1 MNLKSN
7 RSKQAVEHSRAGRIA
22 SLLFAVLVAGART
35 AMGQPY
41 TVLHDFNGPPDGAAP
56 YGALTLAS
64 DGFFY
69 GTTQY
74 GGASDLGTVFRTDAA
89 GNLSILYEFGS
100 VADDASRPAGAL
112 LEASDGRFYGTAY
125 EGGANS
131 LGAIFVLDVAGPPS
145 VAVLYSLGAA
155 AGDAD
160 TPNSTLVEDP
170 GAPLT
175 FYGTSFAGGANGLGT
190 VFRFSL
196 PGGVPTFDVLHS
208 FDGTD
213 GSLPWAELLLASDGN
228 YYSTTANGGD
238 FGDAGTAFRLSF
250 PAGVPTV
257 TSIHSFDVGTDGAK
271 PHAGLVEKDGVLY
284 GTTTQGG
291 VNDQG
296 AIYSMTFAGATTLLH
311 SFAGTDVGGDA
322 DDGDNPEA
330 AMIVAADGDLY
341 GTTEFGGDLDVGT
354 VFRMH
359 LEGGG
364 GATVSVLHSFDGT
377 QGATPYTALVQGA
390 DEAFYGVAFRGTADD
405 LGVVFRFFACVPPTA
420 AASGSATICE
430 GGSTPLTGSGGTS
443 CSWTPATGLSDAAS
457 CTPTASPATTT
468 IYTLAVTDANGC
480 ISVNAPTVTV
490 TVNPAPTAAAS
501 GSATICA
508 GESAP
513 LTGSGGVSCAWV
525 PAAGLSDAASC
536 APTASPS
543 ATTTYT
549 LTVTDAA
556 GCASTNAPT
565 VTVTVNPAPT
575 ATVSGSTAIC
585 TGGSAEIQA
594 ALTGTGP
601 WSLTWSDGFVQNNV
615 AASPAT
621 RTVSPATTTIYTVT
635 ALTDALCA
643 GSGTGSAEVTVGSTI
658 PAPTITVANSA
669 AVGATGLP
677 ASTENHGGST
687 YAWTLTGGTITSG
700 QGTASIT
707 FDAGEPGTTMS
718 LEVVETAAACVS
730 PAGSE
735 KVQVD
740 FLDVPPSHI
749 FHDYVNTIARNAVTA
764 GCGNGNY
771 CPSAFNT
778 RAQMAVFLLKGSLGS
793 DYVPPPATGTVF
805 ADVPANSF
813 AAAWIEDLA
822 SRGITGGCGGGNY
835 CPGNSVTRAQMAVFL
850 LKALLGSSYVP
861 PTAVGIFADV
871 PVGSFAADW
880 IEDLYNRNVTGGC
893 AVSPLRYCPDNFV
906 TRGQMAVFLTKTFGL
921 E

>member
-1 MNLKSN
+1 MNAASKSSKTTLEASRGG
-7 RSKQAVEHSRAGRIA
+7 RSVAW
-22 SLLFAVLVAGART
+22 LLGAFLALGARS
-35 AMGQPY
+35 AAAQSY
-41 TVLHDFNGPPDGAAP
+41 AVLHDFSGPPDGAAP
-56 YGALTLAS
+56 YAALTLAS

-74 GGASDLGTVFRTDAA
+74 GGASDMGTVFRTDSL
-89 GNLSILYEFGS
+89 GNLSILYEFGA
-100 VADDASRPAGAL
+100 VVDDASRPAGAL

-125 EGGANS
+125 EGGDNA
-131 LGAIFVLDVAGPPS
+131 LGAIFVLDVSGPPS
-145 VAVLYSLGAA
+145 VAVLHSFGAA
-155 AGDAD
+155 PGDAH

-170 GAPLT
+170 GAALT
-175 FYGTSFAGGANGLGT
+175 FYGTTFAGGASDLGT

-196 PGGVPTFDVLHS
+196 PAGVPTLDVLHG
-208 FDGTD
+208 FDETD
-213 GSLPWAELLLASDGN
+213 GSNPWAGLVLASDGN
-228 YYSTTANGGD
+228 YYGTTATGGD
-238 FGDAGTAFRLSF
+238 FASAGTAFRLSF
-250 PAGVPTV
+250 PGGIPTV
-257 TSIHSFDVGTDGAK
+257 TSIHSFDVGTDGAR
-271 PHAGLVEKDGVLY
+271 PHAGLVEKDGLLY
-284 GTTTQGG
+284 GTTVQGG
-291 VNDQG
+291 ANDLG

-311 SFAGTDVGGDA
+311 SFSGIDAGGDL

-330 AMIVAADGDLY
+330 ALIVGVDGDFY
-341 GTTEFGGDLDVGT
+341 GTTEFGGDLDLGT
-354 VFRMH
+354 IFRMH

-364 GATVSVLHSFDGT
+364 GATVSILHSFDGT
-377 QGATPYTALVQGA
+377 QGATPYAALVQGA
-390 DEAFYGVAFRGTADD
+390 DEALYGGAFRGTADD
-405 LGVVFRFFACVPPTA
+405 LGVVFRFFDCVPPTA
-420 AASGSATICE
+420 VASGSATICE
-430 GGSTPLTGSGGTS
+430 GGSTPLSGSGGTT
-443 CSWTPATGLSDAAS
+443 CSWTPATGLSDPAS
-457 CTPTASPATTT
+457 CTPTASPAATTV
-468 IYTLAVTDANGC
+468 YTLAVTDANGC

-490 TVNPAPTAAAS
+490 TVDPAPTAVAS

-508 GESAP
+508 GESTP
-513 LTGSGGVSCAWV
+513 LTGSGGASCAWA
-525 PAAGLSDAASC
+525 PATGLSDPASC
-536 APTASPS
+536 APMASPS
-543 ATTTYT
+543 ASTIYT
-549 LTVTDAA
+549 LTVTDAS
-556 GCASTNAPT
+556 GCVSTNAPT

-601 WSLTWSDGFVQNNV
+601 WSVTWSDGFVQNA

-643 GSGTGSAEVTVGSTI
+643 GSGSGSAEVTVGSAI
-658 PAPTITVANSA
+658 PAPTITVASSV

-677 ASTENHGGST
+677 ASTDNHGGST

-707 FDAGEPGTTMS
+707 FDAGEPGTTMT

-730 PAGSE
+730 PAGSA

-749 FHDYVNTIARNAVTA
+749 FHDFVNTIARNAVTA

-771 CPSAFNT
+771 CPDAFNT

-793 DYVPPPATGTVF
+793 DYVPPPPTGTVF
-805 ADVPANSF
+805 ADVPVNAF

-822 SRGITGGCGGGNY
+822 NRGITGGCGGGNY

-850 LKALLGSSYVP
+850 LKALLGSGYVP

-880 IEDLYNRNVTGGC
+880 IEDLYNRSITGGC
-893 AVSPLRYCPDNFV
+893 AVSPLRYCPDNSV
-906 TRGQMAVFLTKTFGL
+906 TRGQMAVFLTKTFSL